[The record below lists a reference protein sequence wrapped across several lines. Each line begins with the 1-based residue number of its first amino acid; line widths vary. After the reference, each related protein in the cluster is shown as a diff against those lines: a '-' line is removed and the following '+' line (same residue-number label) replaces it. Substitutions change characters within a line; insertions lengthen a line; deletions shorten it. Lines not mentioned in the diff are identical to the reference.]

1 MGNNKIIFNICRDSE
16 FFGRVNEIERIYCYG
31 ASAAKSSYG
40 VYLTGK
46 KWLGKTELLKR
57 VYHRLFWEQNKV
69 VPIYYRFKD
78 IFCNI
83 KDFADDFLKDF
94 IRQYIAFLKRDPAM
108 VTEGISVN
116 KLEQLL
122 TDMELPVL
130 SRFLA
135 LHREGMNYGDCAA
148 VFKNAINTPHQTVA
162 LCNTPVFLIL
172 DDFNLTANIHLH
184 EGGPGILKEYMKTL
198 MSGSVSYLITGYTK
212 GLFAGE
218 LFPGSIRMMELAG
231 LEEDASVGLMAGMAE
246 RYNVACDSEILAL
259 AARHLVGNPVYLKSI
274 IEAAKRK
281 ERGLLTI
288 KDFVDLY
295 VEELTEGNIGFS
307 LGGALSIKSLNAL
320 RILHACVQSKNG
332 TSEEELVEKTAL
344 GGGEIRG
351 VISRL
356 CGLGLLDIRCGLIE
370 WVEDKVAEDYIRY
383 LYETKVRKTPIA
395 EAKTKVIREELK
407 KTFYLEGVRI
417 SEEIKD
423 ELPALLKMFNG
434 QAVPKILFR
443 NQDFLAQYS
452 GNTYTREDYTK
463 EGEKVIL
470 PQIVG
475 CSDSMKYGCAGKG
488 LTIIVGYGFN
498 SSGCYNDENEVAWI
512 VGVKDTRSAIHLG
525 DVENFTGQ
533 CGAIIGDIKIAAVA
547 RWIICKEGFTGEA
560 LKRLSIEGI
569 HTTDTVQLRVLR
581 SLVED
586 NGGATRPHNIKGLAS
601 LKEYEIILP
610 MSTRAELVA
619 AKAVEEIGINMGF
632 DNNAVTQIK
641 TALVEACINAFEHS
655 RVKDRRVY
663 CRVIAGDD
671 RIVINV
677 TNQGKDFAPAFK
689 HETSDVVKLVEP
701 SRRGWGIELMK
712 QMMDEVRFER
722 VHGGTKLVMTKYLKR
737 NVEDVYE
744 RKS

>member
-1 MGNNKIIFNICRDSE
+1 MDDNKIIFNICQDSE
-16 FFGRVNEIERIYCYG
+16 FFGRVNEIERLYCYG

-69 VPIYYRFKD
+69 VPVYYRFKD
-78 IFCNI
+78 VFYNI

-94 IRQYIAFLKRDPAM
+94 MRQYIAFLKKEPAI
-108 VTEGISVN
+108 VTENISIN
-116 KLEQLL
+116 KLERLL
-122 TDMELPVL
+122 ADMELVNL

-135 LHREGMNYGDCAA
+135 LHREGMKYGDYAA
-148 VFKNAINTPHQTVA
+148 MFKNAINTPHQTVA

-172 DDFNLTANIHLH
+172 DDFNLTANIHLQ

-212 GLFAGE
+212 GLFEGE
-218 LFPGSIRMMELAG
+218 PLPGSMRVMELAG
-231 LEEDASVGLMAGMAE
+231 LNEDASIGLMAGMAE

-259 AARHLVGNPVYLKSI
+259 AARQMEGNPVYLKSI

-307 LGGALSIKSLNAL
+307 LGCAISIKSLNAL
-320 RILHACVQSKNG
+320 RTLNACVQSKSG
-332 TSEEELVEKTAL
+332 ISEEELVEKTAL
-344 GGGEIRG
+344 DGGEVRMF
-351 VISRL
+351 VSRL

-370 WVEDKVAEDYIRY
+370 WAGDKVAEDYICY

-395 EAKTKVIREELK
+395 EAKTKFIREKLK
-407 KTFYLEGVRI
+407 KAFYLEGVRI

-443 NQDFLAQYS
+443 NQDFMAKYS
-452 GNTYTREDYTK
+452 GDAYAREDYTK
-463 EGEKVIL
+463 EGGKVTL

-475 CSDSMKYGCAGKG
+475 CSDSMEYRGEGKG
-488 LTIIVGYGFN
+488 LAIIVGYGFN
-498 SSGCYNDENEVAWI
+498 ISGCYNDENETAWI
-512 VGVKDTRSAIHLG
+512 VGVKGTRSAIHLG
-525 DVENFTGQ
+525 DVENFTRQ
-533 CGAIIGDIKIAAVA
+533 CGAMIGDIKTASVT
-547 RWIICKEGFTGEA
+547 RWLICKDGFTGEA

-569 HTTDTVQLRVLR
+569 YTTDTVQLRILR

-586 NGGATRPHNIKGLAS
+586 NSGAARPHNMKGLAS

-619 AKAVEEIGINMGF
+619 AKAVEEIGVNMGF
-632 DNNAVTQIK
+632 DNNAVDQIK

-655 RVKDRRVY
+655 RVKGGRVY

-677 TNQGKDFAPAFK
+677 KNQGKDFTPASK
-689 HETSDVVKLVEP
+689 HETGDVVKLVES

-722 VHGGTKLVMTKYLKR
+722 VHGGTKLVMTKYIRR
-737 NVEDVYE
+737 NAEDAYE